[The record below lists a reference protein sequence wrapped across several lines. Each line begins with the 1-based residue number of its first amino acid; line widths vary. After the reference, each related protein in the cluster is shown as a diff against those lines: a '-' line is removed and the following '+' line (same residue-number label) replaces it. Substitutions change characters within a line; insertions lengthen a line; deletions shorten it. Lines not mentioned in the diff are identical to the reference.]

1 MAREFSE
8 FNTEYSTK
16 KSEFLDIRTNL
27 DAIMHIRAKVEEF
40 EHQLG
45 ALKTQKSNLVLFSA
59 FLTEDEKNA
68 QATSIDDQI
77 DEIENQI
84 RSLKSNTLYK
94 TKEEIQ
100 TASQI
105 LDEYIDELNT
115 NFDFKESLRKEIK
128 TQAQNSLLNSE
139 KRKTAPTM
147 ELDLYNKIEDA
158 AENDY
163 RLKSYLTIDDDKAVL
178 SLLESYV
185 NKYSHVKPGT
195 KGRESEQAKKERETK
210 LKVFKD
216 EVSTIQRRIKSK
228 GNSLKQYITNH
239 RTELGLPA
247 DMSID
252 FNDKTSILHNIGIYT
267 NPRSNI
273 SFNDIKTKASD
284 SIKLID
290 TQIETLQNYIK
301 YVDND
306 LTQIRRD
313 REAELEDKKTYKG
326 NGLFSK
332 AKRFFKGVG
341 KGLANWVHD
350 KPNPF
355 KGVFERPDQTKVPTQ
370 AKVIDTTNN
379 FVDAYKTEIGQDA
392 YTKVIE
398 EYNKRIQDEKSQS
411 HSGEGR

>member
-1 MAREFSE
+1 MVKPHIEAIFMAREFSE

-27 DAIMHIRAKVEEF
+27 DAIMDIRAKVEEF
-40 EHQLG
+40 EQQLG
-45 ALKTQKSNLVLFSA
+45 ALKTQKSNLVLFSG

-68 QATSIDDQI
+68 QAASIDDQI

-100 TASQI
+100 TASQT
-105 LDEYIDELNT
+105 LDEYIDDLNT

-147 ELDLYNKIEDA
+147 ELDLYNKIEAA
-158 AENDY
+158 AEHDSK
-163 RLKSYLTIDDDKAVL
+163 LKSYLTIDDDKAVL

-228 GNSLKQYITNH
+228 GNSLKQYIRNH
-239 RTELGLPA
+239 KTELGLPA

-252 FNDKTSILHNIGIYT
+252 FNDKTIIDFKYEGIGKLRKNIFLVDNGKSKTLI
-267 NPRSNI
+267 
-273 SFNDIKTKASD
+273 NDKGEDATKINFSEFSLRQIMAVKSDGPDPELESDNTMYEDSLASVSLATDTVTYD
-284 SIKLID
+284 SI
-290 TQIETLQNYIK
+290 
-301 YVDND
+301 
-306 LTQIRRD
+306 
-313 REAELEDKKTYKG
+313 
-326 NGLFSK
+326 
-332 AKRFFKGVG
+332 
-341 KGLANWVHD
+341 
-350 KPNPF
+350 
-355 KGVFERPDQTKVPTQ
+355 
-370 AKVIDTTNN
+370 
-379 FVDAYKTEIGQDA
+379 
-392 YTKVIE
+392 
-398 EYNKRIQDEKSQS
+398 
-411 HSGEGR
+411 EGDYW